1 MNCFNDL
8 ERDNLENC
16 IKNLNNN
23 FKFENDKFIFSDN
36 EQTCILISKKSNY
49 YNEIYELN
57 NDIKENLFN
66 FCGENNINHETIFLL
81 EKKENCCNCISIIL
95 YIIYNNEDYVE
106 KLEKLYFMYLLT
118 MKKTLDIVNDNLP
131 NFIVRYY
138 IDKSVFN
145 IINHDTTNEMSIKC
159 RKILK
164 YLFEHEKAEIYMY
177 ICNNTNYTKLR
188 TLRFLPLIDDD
199 TNICIVREADGIVS
213 ILDCH
218 NIKTFEKDNKIGLF
232 YEFYKNF
239 LYKYKD
245 NNSHYGEWI
254 NIYNDFKYL
263 KTLEITTDEINK
275 YIIIEYFYFYKY
287 GDYLSFHK
295 NKNKI
300 NYYNYNFVKEN
311 INTYIK
317 IKQILKN
324 KLEYPYISRY
334 FWIKN

>member
-1 MNCFNDL
+1 
-8 ERDNLENC
+8 
-16 IKNLNNN
+16 
-23 FKFENDKFIFSDN
+23 
-36 EQTCILISKKSNY
+36 
-49 YNEIYELN
+49 
-57 NDIKENLFN
+57 
-66 FCGENNINHETIFLL
+66 
-81 EKKENCCNCISIIL
+81 
-95 YIIYNNEDYVE
+95 
-106 KLEKLYFMYLLT
+106 
-118 MKKTLDIVNDNLP
+118 
-131 NFIVRYY
+131 
-138 IDKSVFN
+138 
-145 IINHDTTNEMSIKC
+145 MSIKC